1 MCVWSGCVYFVLPSF
16 FVICFIYPAEKEE
29 DVIENDITYHYHFSL
44 LIYILMNLFMI
55 KKKKHIVFGLILRRK
70 TSV

>member
-16 FVICFIYPAEKEE
+16 FVICFIYPAEKE

-44 LIYILMNLFMI
+44 LIYILMN
-55 KKKKHIVFGLILRRK
+55 
-70 TSV
+70 